1 VSQYLR
7 AVVVEGVPPRTP
19 GTRWA
24 DARTRRPDPRIRE
37 GTTTPATR
45 VHHGP
50 SRAERPAG
58 PAIGLS
64 PSGLLRAPHLRL
76 LWGAPNGTKQDRRSP
91 E

>member
-1 VSQYLR
+1 MIQGQGPVASPPWATSGVPVSQ
-7 AVVVEGVPPRTP
+7 
-19 GTRWA
+19 
-24 DARTRRPDPRIRE
+24 

>member
-1 VSQYLR
+1 MGGREDAAPGPPHPRGDDDPRHQ
-7 AVVVEGVPPRTP
+7 GPPR
-19 GTRWA
+19 
-24 DARTRRPDPRIRE
+24 
-37 GTTTPATR
+37 
-45 VHHGP
+45 
-50 SRAERPAG
+50 ERPAG